1 MIYFLQTHVVE
12 KEFYEKLDF
21 YIFLVLSVFGLIF
34 SVLSW
39 KQAQG
44 AKRAAENA
52 GKIVKI
58 QDILLD
64 IPEIVNLCQQLDY
77 NAKYK
82 EANPQ
87 WIIIMGKI
95 SLIIGLIKE
104 YSDRSPYQQTLID
117 EIEKTLTSIRD
128 ILKSLNPYY
137 MESSSIEIKDTE
149 GRIYNAIA
157 PYLTIL
163 VPQLNSLT
171 GSLHGGM
178 IQNK

>member
-1 MIYFLQTHVVE
+1 MQNI
-12 KEFYEKLDF
+12 
-21 YIFLVLSVFGLIF
+21 
-34 SVLSW
+34 
-39 KQAQG
+39 
-44 AKRAAENA
+44 
-52 GKIVKI
+52 IVI
-58 QDILLD
+58 
-64 IPEIVNLCQQLDY
+64 
-77 NAKYK
+77 
-82 EANPQ
+82 
-87 WIIIMGKI
+87 
-95 SLIIGLIKE
+95 IKE